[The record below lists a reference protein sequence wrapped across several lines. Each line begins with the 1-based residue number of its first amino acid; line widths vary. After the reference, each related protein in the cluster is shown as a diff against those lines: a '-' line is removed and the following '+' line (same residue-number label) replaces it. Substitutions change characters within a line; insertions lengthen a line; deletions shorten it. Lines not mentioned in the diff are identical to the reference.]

1 MPALG
6 AFDENIHA
14 SLDILKHVPCEEKE
28 RLRVIYNVA
37 SEHYAT
43 AVNDVTVT
51 RGKTSKQEYDR
62 LQSLVDEASNARVRA
77 HLALE
82 RHKEKHGC

>member
-1 MPALG
+1 M
-6 AFDENIHA
+6 
-14 SLDILKHVPCEEKE
+14 PCEEKE

-43 AVNDVTVT
+43 TVNDVTVT

-62 LQSLVDEASNARVRA
+62 LQSVVDEARNARDLA
-77 HLALE
+77 HLTLE
-82 RHKEKHGC
+82 HHKQKHGC

>member
-1 MPALG
+1 
-6 AFDENIHA
+6 
-14 SLDILKHVPCEEKE
+14 VPCEDKE

-37 SEHYAT
+37 SEHYT
-43 AVNDVTVT
+43 TVVNDVTVT

-62 LQSLVDEASNARVRA
+62 LQSLVDEARKARDLA

-82 RHKEKHGC
+82 RHKHKHGC